1 MKIVV
6 FGASGGTG
14 VEIVRQALDAGHK
27 VTAFVRDPSKLDIRH
42 ANLVVVQGD
51 VMDSAAV
58 ERAVG
63 GQEAVISALG
73 PSRPPVPGMMETA
86 AGNIVAAMK
95 QAGIHRL
102 ISTTGAGVRDSQDQ
116 PKLVDHLMKGL
127 LTLLAGEVLKDSA
140 ANVAVIR
147 ASNVEWTIVRY
158 PRLTDGPLTGNYRV
172 GYVGRDS
179 GTQLSRADG
188 AHFVLKELT
197 DGKHIHKMP
206 VVSY

>member
-14 VEIVRQALDAGHK
+14 VEIVRQALDAGHE
-27 VTAFVRDPSKLDIRH
+27 VTAFVRNPAKLDIRH
-42 ANLVVVQGD
+42 ANLVIVQGD
-51 VMDSAAV
+51 VTDAVAV
-58 ERAVG
+58 EKAVAG
-63 GQEAVISALG
+63 KDAVISALG
-73 PSRPPVPGMMETA
+73 PTRPPVPGMMETA
-86 AGNIVAAMK
+86 ARNIVAAMK

-102 ISTTGAGVRDSQDQ
+102 VSTTGAGVRDEQDQ
-116 PKLVDHLMKGL
+116 PKLVDHLLKGL

-147 ASNVEWTIVRY
+147 ASNVDWTIVRY
-158 PRLTDGPLTGNYRV
+158 PRLIDGPLRGNYRV

-197 DGKHIHKMP
+197 GGKHIHQMP